1 MEFLLSPHV
10 AMFSG
15 VLAAIAALC
24 LVEFVLTL
32 LIGSGVSH
40 AFDTMVD
47 THALPHTPVLDW
59 LFVKEMPMSVA
70 ITTLLLGFG
79 ISGVAVQGLALS
91 LFGSGLPLLIATPLA
106 LCGAILSLRG
116 LASSF
121 TKLKVVHSTAIDAH
135 EFIGQVAVLLSP
147 QATKSLSGEAK
158 FTDRYGTTHYVMVRA
173 KNDESFKE
181 GDSVELLESNSGGYL
196 ARRVDK

>member
-15 VLAAIAALC
+15 VLGAIAALC
-24 LVEFVLTL
+24 LVEFVLTM

-47 THALPHTPVLDW
+47 THSLPHTPVLDW

-70 ITTLLLGFG
+70 LTTLLLGFG
-79 ISGVAVQGLALS
+79 ISGLVIQGVASSIV
-91 LFGSGLPLLIATPLA
+91 GSGLPLLIATPLA
-106 LCGAILSLRG
+106 LCGGVLSLRA
-116 LASSF
+116 LATSF
-121 TKLKVVHSTAIDAH
+121 DKYKVVHTTAIDAH

-147 QATKSLSGEAK
+147 TATSSLSGEAK
-158 FTDRYGTTHYVMVRA
+158 FTDRHGTTHYVMVRA
-173 KNDESFKE
+173 KGDESFKE
-181 GDSVELLESNSGGYL
+181 GDSVELLESNAGGYF